1 MSDIKNARLVWQ
13 GEGLNFLATV
23 GSGYQLHFGS
33 PAGANGGS
41 PMEIMLATV
50 AGCTAMD
57 VADILRKMRQPV
69 RGIELEISGLR
80 ADEHPKVYTS
90 VDLTYIIQG
99 EGIDS
104 KAVERAIELSQ
115 TRYCS
120 ASIIFKRA
128 GVEVQTSYRI
138 EP

>member
-1 MSDIKNARLVWQ
+1 MSNTKNARLVWQ
-13 GEGLNFLATV
+13 GEGLDFLATFD
-23 GSGYQLHFGS
+23 SGYQLHFMN
-33 PAGANGGS
+33 PAGEGGAS
-41 PMEIMLATV
+41 PMEIMLASV

-57 VADILRKMRQPV
+57 VADMLRKMRQPV

-80 ADEHPKVYTS
+80 ADDHPKVYTH

-99 EGIDS
+99 EGIES
-104 KAVERAIELSQ
+104 KSVERAIELSL

-128 GVEVQTSYRI
+128 GVEMQTSYRI

>member
-1 MSDIKNARLVWQ
+1 MSDTKNARLVWQ
-13 GEGLNFLATV
+13 GEGLNFLATL
-23 GSGYQLHFGS
+23 GSGYQIQFGS
-33 PAGANGGS
+33 PAGANGAS
-41 PMEIMLATV
+41 PMEIMLASV

-57 VADILRKMRQPV
+57 VVDILRKMRQPV

-80 ADEHPKVYTS
+80 ADDHPKVYTR

-104 KAVERAIELSQ
+104 KSVERAIELSQ

-128 GVEVQTSYRI
+128 GVDVQTSYRI